1 MLVTVPAAASTPVLL
16 QSDHS
21 PDHAVPIESDA
32 EITDKVGPTDR
43 EDWYAIELEEG
54 EALNIHITD
63 LGGGILGKA
72 VTFRFYDPDG
82 EMIGETGEDPLG
94 DGLDPAE
101 SKLQATAD
109 QAGTY
114 YVQVEFD
121 MSQGSIGESYTFR
134 AETLTPLSASESI
147 RESEPNDDST
157 AQEINSGT
165 EIEGQLPASDQD
177 EDLFSFE
184 ATEGQLIEIDFSSIG
199 AYIELRD
206 PDGQTLVE
214 DVSAEEGLTRIEISA
229 PKTGTYHIQLRSVS
243 IARGTTVGSTGEYT
257 LRLQREGEPPDN
269 TAPTADTGE
278 DQTVTEGETVELSG
292 EESSDP
298 DGDDLTY
305 SWTQVDGPEVTLE
318 NDETATPSFTAP
330 NIDDEQ
336 MLTFEL
342 TVDDGEASSTETVSV
357 TVQPEEEPEDTIN
370 ARINEFSLADET
382 VTEGDTVHADVV
394 VENTGETE
402 HTFFVGFSVVGP
414 DDEIRHNQGTTG
426 TPVTLSPG
434 EERTVTVEWNVEE
447 DAPTGSYEAITAIWK
462 ESSPSELETQFDQ
475 STREDGF
482 QLEEPSAPAH
492 FEVTDVDTPDEI
504 TQDET
509 ISISATVE
517 NTGDDQAT
525 QTVQVSLDGDIVTTR
540 EITLDGGESRTVSFD
555 GIEIADDDGEH
566 SLRIAT
572 EDSQA
577 ETAITVESVPAEFE
591 ITDTS
596 IGKTELEEGDSVD
609 IQAVVENQGGER
621 GTFTATLT
629 ANGEVVNTKEVVVDP
644 QESETVVF
652 TARVESTGSYQLM
665 INDTVVETVSVEE
678 SGESTPPDDG
688 SDGDDPNAD
697 PGDDGDTPTDNG
709 GDGENGGEDDPP
721 EDGDGDG
728 GGDDPT
734 EEELPGFGI
743 LAALIA
749 FGIFLLFLLRG

>member
-1 MLVTVPAAASTPVLL
+1 MLVTVPATASAPVIV
-16 QSDHS
+16 QSNHS
-21 PDHAVPIESDA
+21 PDQAVPIESDA
-32 EITDKVGPTDR
+32 EITDDVGPTDQ

-72 VTFRFYDPDG
+72 VTFRFYDPNG

-101 SKLQATAD
+101 HKLQTTAD

-121 MSQGSIGESYTFR
+121 ITEISGGESYTFR

-147 RESEPNDDST
+147 RESEPPDDST
-157 AQEINSGT
+157 AQEINSGM
-165 EIEGQLPASDQD
+165 EIEGQLSSSDQD
-177 EDLFSFE
+177 EDRFSFE
-184 ATEGQLIEIDFSSIG
+184 ATEGQLIEIDFSSG
-199 AYIELRD
+199 GGYIELRD

-214 DVSAEEGLTRIEISA
+214 DVSANEGITRIEISA

-243 IARGTTVGSTGEYT
+243 IARGASIGSSGTYT
-257 LRLQREGEPPDN
+257 LRLQREGKLPDN
-269 TAPTADTGE
+269 TAPTADAGE

-298 DGDDLTY
+298 DGDDLVY

-318 NDETATPSFTAP
+318 NDETVTPSFTAP
-330 NIDDEQ
+330 DIDDEQ
-336 MLTFEL
+336 TLTFEL
-342 TVDDGEASSTETVSV
+342 SVDDGEASSTETVNV
-357 TVQPEEEPEDTIN
+357 TVQPEEEPED
-370 ARINEFSLADET
+370 RIDAQITDFSLNTDT
-382 VTEGDTVHADVV
+382 VTEGETVSADVT

-402 HTFFVGFSVVGP
+402 HTFFVGFSVIGP

-426 TPVTLSPG
+426 IPVTLSPG
-434 EERTVTVEWNVEE
+434 EERTVTVEWDVEE
-447 DAPTGSYEAITAIWK
+447 DAPSGSYEAITAVWK
-462 ESSPSELETQFDQ
+462 ESSPSELETQFDK

-482 QLEEPSAPAH
+482 QLKEPSAPAH
-492 FEVTDVDTPDEI
+492 FEVTDIDTPDEI

-525 QTVQVSLDGDIVTTR
+525 QTVQVSFDGDIVATR

-555 GIEIADDDGEH
+555 GIETADDGGEH
-566 SLRIAT
+566 SLRVAT

-577 ETAITVESVPAEFE
+577 ETTITVESVPAEFE
-591 ITDTS
+591 IIETS
-596 IGKTELEEGDSVD
+596 ISETELEEGDSVD
-609 IQAVVENQGGER
+609 VQAVVKNQGGER

-629 ANGEVVNTKEVVVDP
+629 ANGEVVDTKEVVVDP
-644 QESETVVF
+644 QESETVDF
-652 TARVESTGSYQLM
+652 TARVESAGSYQMM
-665 INDTVVETVSVEE
+665 INETMVDTVNVEE
-678 SGESTPPDDG
+678 SGEGTTNNGNDG
-688 SDGDDPNAD
+688 SGES
-697 PGDDGDTPTDNG
+697 
-709 GDGENGGEDDPP
+709 GDGESGGEDDPS
-721 EDGDGDG
+721 ENGGSGSDG

-734 EEELPGFGI
+734 EDELPGFGI
-743 LAALIA
+743 IAALAAVE
-749 FGIFLLFLLRG
+749 IFLLFFLRK